1 MSRQATK
8 AVGNRYY
15 EARMRAA
22 KYNEKL
28 LTRAG
33 AIEYLP
39 GVTED
44 SLKKYELDITRPPN
58 IVVALMADAYN
69 EPELRSW
76 YCVNECPLGKDCREI
91 PEMPAERALIR
102 LQNSVYEMEEVTKQL
117 SLIMEDGAVS
127 AGEWDT
133 LEDHMVGFRNSDAFL
148 EWRRI
153 AGPAPIC
160 APRIR
165 PRRGACGALHRP

>member
-8 AVGNRYY
+8 ACGNRYY

-33 AIEYLP
+33 AVDFLP

-44 SLKKYELDITRPPN
+44 SLKKYELDITKPPN
-58 IVVALMADAYN
+58 IVVALMADAYC
-69 EPELRSW
+69 EPELRQW

-102 LQNSVYEMEEVTKQL
+102 LQNSVYEMEQFTRRL
-117 SLIMEDGAVS
+117 SLLMDDGGIAEGEQEVIPELRDRLLEFRRRADENLAV
-127 AGEWDT
+127 
-133 LEDHMVGFRNSDAFL
+133 LERAARLGKF
-148 EWRRI
+148 E
-153 AGPAPIC
+153 
-160 APRIR
+160 
-165 PRRGACGALHRP
+165 

>member
-8 AVGNRYY
+8 AVGNRYF

-33 AIEYLP
+33 AIDYLP

-44 SLKKYELDITRPPN
+44 SLKKYELDINRPPN
-58 IVVALMADAYN
+58 VVVALMADAYN
-69 EPELRSW
+69 EPELRQW

-102 LQNSVYEMEEVTKQL
+102 LQNSVYQMEQL
-117 SLIMEDGAVS
+117 IREISLLMEDGTLDEDEKGSVPQLRETLLEFRRRADENLAV
-127 AGEWDT
+127 
-133 LEDHMVGFRNSDAFL
+133 LERAAKLGTFT
-148 EWRRI
+148 
-153 AGPAPIC
+153 
-160 APRIR
+160 
-165 PRRGACGALHRP
+165 

>member
-1 MSRQATK
+1 MSKQATK

-33 AIEYLP
+33 AVEYLP

-44 SLKKYELDITRPPN
+44 SLKKYELDINRPPN
-58 IVVALMADAYN
+58 TVVALMADAYN
-69 EPELRSW
+69 EPELRQW

-91 PEMPAERALIR
+91 PDMPAERALIR
-102 LQNSVYEMEEVTKQL
+102 LQNSVHEMEQLTRQL
-117 SLIMEDGAVS
+117 SLLMEDGKLDEDEKDAVPQLR
-127 AGEWDT
+127 DRL
-133 LEDHMVGFRNSDAFL
+133 LEFRRRADENLAMLERAAKIGKFL
-148 EWRRI
+148 
-153 AGPAPIC
+153 
-160 APRIR
+160 
-165 PRRGACGALHRP
+165 

>member
-1 MSRQATK
+1 MPKQATK
-8 AVGNRYY
+8 ACGNRYY

-33 AIEYLP
+33 AVDFLP

-58 IVVALMADAYN
+58 IVVALMADAYG
-69 EPELRSW
+69 EPELRNW

-102 LQNSVYEMEEVTKQL
+102 LQNSVYEMERTTREL
-117 SLIMEDGAVS
+117 SVLMEDGQLTEEEREAVPQIR
-127 AGEWDT
+127 DKL
-133 LEDHMVGFRNSDAFL
+133 LEFRRRADENLAAL
-148 EWRRI
+148 ERAAKQGRFE
-153 AGPAPIC
+153 
-160 APRIR
+160 
-165 PRRGACGALHRP
+165 

>member
-8 AVGNRYY
+8 ACGNRYY
-15 EARMRAA
+15 EVRMRAA

-28 LTRAG
+28 LTRSG
-33 AIEYLP
+33 AVDCLP

-69 EPELRSW
+69 EPELRAW
-76 YCVNECPLGKDCREI
+76 YCSNECPLGKDCREI

-102 LQNSVYEMEEVTKQL
+102 LQNSVYEMEQLTRQL
-117 SLIMEDGAVS
+117 SLLMEDGTIEIEQQSIIPQLRDRLLEFRRRADENLAV
-127 AGEWDT
+127 
-133 LEDHMVGFRNSDAFL
+133 LERA
-148 EWRRI
+148 
-153 AGPAPIC
+153 A
-160 APRIR
+160 
-165 PRRGACGALHRP
+165 RRGSFE

>member
-8 AVGNRYY
+8 ACGNRYY

-28 LTRAG
+28 LTRSG
-33 AIEYLP
+33 AVDCLP

-69 EPELRSW
+69 EPELRAW
-76 YCVNECPLGKDCREI
+76 YCSNECPLGKDCREI

-102 LQNSVYEMEEVTKQL
+102 LQNSVYEMEQLTRQL
-117 SLIMEDGAVS
+117 SLLMEDGTIETEQQS
-127 AGEWDT
+127 IIPQLRDRL
-133 LEDHMVGFRNSDAFL
+133 LEFRRRADENLAAL
-148 EWRRI
+148 ER
-153 AGPAPIC
+153 AA
-160 APRIR
+160 
-165 PRRGACGALHRP
+165 RRGSFE

>member
-102 LQNSVYEMEEVTKQL
+102 LQNL
-117 SLIMEDGAVS
+117 SLI
-127 AGEWDT
+127 
-133 LEDHMVGFRNSDAFL
+133 H
-148 EWRRI
+148 I
-153 AGPAPIC
+153 
-160 APRIR
+160 
-165 PRRGACGALHRP
+165 

>member
-15 EARMRAA
+15 EARKKAA

-33 AIEYLP
+33 AVDYLP

-44 SLKKYELDITRPPN
+44 NLKRYELGITRPPN
-58 IVVALMADAYN
+58 IVVALMADTYN
-69 EPELRSW
+69 EPELRAW

-91 PEMPAERALIR
+91 PEMPAERALLR
-102 LQNSVYEMEEVTKQL
+102 FQNSVYEMEQLTCQL
-117 SLIMEDGAVS
+117 SLLMDDGKITED
-127 AGEWDT
+127 EQPLIPQLRDKL
-133 LEDHMVGFRNSDAFL
+133 LEFRRRADENLAAL
-148 EWRRI
+148 ER
-153 AGPAPIC
+153 ATKSGKFD
-160 APRIR
+160 
-165 PRRGACGALHRP
+165 

>member
-33 AIEYLP
+33 AIDYLP

-69 EPELRSW
+69 EPELRG
-76 YCVNECPLGKDCREI
+76 LGNSHKGGAKWLGRMLSEI
-91 PEMPAERALIR
+91 
-102 LQNSVYEMEEVTKQL
+102 LQ
-117 SLIMEDGAVS
+117 S
-127 AGEWDT
+127 AIPG
-133 LEDHMVGFRNSDAFL
+133 
-148 EWRRI
+148 
-153 AGPAPIC
+153 
-160 APRIR
+160 
-165 PRRGACGALHRP
+165 

>member
-15 EARMRAA
+15 EARIKAA
-22 KYNEKL
+22 KYNEKI
-28 LTRAG
+28 LTRTG
-33 AIEYLP
+33 AAEYLP

-44 SLKKYELDITRPPN
+44 SLKKYELDITKPPN

-69 EPELRSW
+69 EPELRLW

-102 LQNSVYEMEEVTKQL
+102 FQNSIYEMEEIAKKI
-117 SLIMEDGAVS
+117 SLLMENGKLDESEQPMIPKLRSSLLEFRRRADENLAV
-127 AGEWDT
+127 
-133 LEDHMVGFRNSDAFL
+133 LERAEKIGRFD
-148 EWRRI
+148 
-153 AGPAPIC
+153 
-160 APRIR
+160 
-165 PRRGACGALHRP
+165 

>member
-33 AIEYLP
+33 AIDYLP

-58 IVVALMADAYN
+58 VVVALMADAYN
-69 EPELRSW
+69 EPELRAW
-76 YCVNECPLGKDCREI
+76 YCSHECPLGKDCREI
-91 PEMPAERALIR
+91 PEMPPERVLIR
-102 LQNSVYEMEEVTKQL
+102 LQNAKNGVNTVAASLSEILDDGVVDEGEAKQL
-117 SLIMEDGAVS
+117 PQLRDELLEVRRRMDEALAV
-127 AGEWDT
+127 
-133 LEDHMVGFRNSDAFL
+133 LEKL
-148 EWRRI
+148 QT
-153 AGPAPIC
+153 GPVAE
-160 APRIR
+160 
-165 PRRGACGALHRP
+165 